1 MRFVCHQIAWASG
14 LLALCLAVSTG
25 TISAADTA
33 DQADQ
38 AGTWLGP
45 CALAA
50 SPDGKTLYVACAD
63 ARQVA
68 WVELPAGRV
77 VRRVSVPAEPTGLAL
92 TPDGAQLIVACAAPH
107 STIVVLDAAAGNVRT
122 SIPGGHTAGAPTV
135 SPDGTRL
142 YVCNRFT
149 NDVSVID
156 LVAGKELTRVAAQRE
171 PIAAAVTPDGR
182 TVLVANHLP
191 NTRTDAVFDGDVS
204 PVLTVIDT
212 QTQATD
218 SIPLLHGAN
227 GVRGICVLPDGTH
240 ALVTH
245 LLSNFQMVPFRV
257 DTGWIDVN
265 VVSIVDLR
273 QRKVIST
280 IGMDEFAMGAGNPWG
295 VACTADGKWV
305 CVSQAGTHE
314 LRIIPSTDLLGDF
327 ARRTMQPMMA
337 VWPIYPSLGESL
349 WQRIKLPGQGPRALA
364 VVGSQVYLAE
374 YFSDTLAVVDLADS
388 GSGSVGTIAL
398 GDKPQLTI
406 QRRGELLFHDATI
419 CYQQWLSCASC
430 HPDGRVDAL
439 NWDLMNDGVGNPKN
453 TKSMLLAHQTPPSM
467 SVGVRED
474 AEQAV
479 RSGISHILFSQR
491 PEDEAAAMDE
501 YLKSL
506 RPVPSPRLV
515 DGRLSPAAERG
526 RVLFHSESIACHKC
540 HPAPRY
546 TDLKS
551 HRVGTRSPYETE
563 DRFDT
568 PTLVEVWRTA
578 PYLHDGRYTT
588 IKELLVEGQHGLKG
602 GRLEGL
608 SQQDIDDLVEFV
620 LSL

>member
-1 MRFVCHQIAWASG
+1 MRLVRRQIAWAIG
-14 LLALCLAVSTG
+14 LLVLWLAVSSG
-25 TISAADTA
+25 AIQAAEA
-33 DQADQ
+33 AGQ
-38 AGTWLGP
+38 AGNWLGP

-63 ARQVA
+63 ARQIA
-68 WVELPAGRV
+68 WIELPRGRV
-77 VRRVSVPAEPTGLAL
+77 VRRVAVPAEPTGLVV
-92 TPDGAQLIVACAAPH
+92 TPDGTQLIVACAAPQ
-107 STIVVLDAAAGNVRT
+107 STVVVLDAAAGSVQT
-122 SIPGGHTAGAPTV
+122 AIPAGHTAGAPAI

-142 YVCNRFT
+142 YVCNRFS

-156 LVAGKELTRVAAQRE
+156 LAAGKELTRVVTVRE

-182 TVLVANHLP
+182 MVLVANHLP
-191 NTRTDAVFDGDVS
+191 NTRTDAVFNGDAS
-204 PVLTVIDT
+204 PVVTVIDT
-212 QTQATD
+212 QTHATD

-227 GVRGICVLPDGTH
+227 GVRGICVLPSGSH

-265 VVSIVDLR
+265 VVSIIDLR
-273 QRKVIST
+273 QRRVIGT
-280 IGMDEFAMGAGNPWG
+280 IGMDEFDMGAGNPWG

-314 LRIIPSTDLLGDF
+314 LRIIQSADLLGEF

-337 VWPIYPSLGESL
+337 VWPIYPSLGASL

-364 VVGSQVYLAE
+364 VVGPQVCIAE
-374 YFSDTLAVVDLADS
+374 YFSDTLAVVDLADA
-388 GSGSVGTIAL
+388 GGPVGTIAL

-467 SVGVRED
+467 SVGVRET
-474 AEQAV
+474 AEHAV
-479 RSGISHILFSQR
+479 RSGIVHILFSQR

-506 RPVPSPRLV
+506 RPVPSPHLV
-515 DGRLSPAAERG
+515 DGRLSPAAEHG
-526 RVLFHSESIACHKC
+526 RVLFHSEPIACHKC
-540 HPAPRY
+540 HPAPLY
-546 TDLKS
+546 TDLQS